1 MQKKRSI
8 IITVLLFALLFTS
21 SALLRHF
28 SGDENRR
35 FEAYTNQLFCQEVAG
50 STISLHYT
58 LKNPSAFG
66 IEHTPISFGAY
77 TSDTDVVCAVSEN
90 ALSVLHSFERRRL
103 SKENRL
109 TYDILEHYLESSRQ
123 LAPYTLYDEPLATLT
138 GAQAQLPVLLSE
150 YRFYNRSDIENYLKL
165 LTKTPEYFQ
174 SILEFER
181 AKSEAGLFM
190 AAYSADGII
199 QECQAFIDMADQN
212 YLYSSFQERLD
223 STKLSEE
230 DKNAYIKTNSDYIKD
245 YVFPAYS
252 ELKEGLSALHD
263 TGKNPNG
270 LCHLPKGRKYYELV
284 VSSET
289 GSSRTIPELQQLT
302 QQQMIADLT
311 DMQKILSPS
320 SGVSSVSSDLFKAQG
335 TILNDRDPASILAE
349 LKSKLKDNFPDPPKV
364 NTQIKYVQKS
374 MENYLSPAFYMIP
387 AIDNSAENVIYIN
400 QGHLPDDLSLFTT
413 LAHEGYPGHLYQ
425 TTYYADTDPDPIR
438 NLLSFGGYT
447 EGWATYTEMMS
458 YYYAPISKEQATLM
472 QKNNSIILGLYALA
486 DMGIHYEGWTLLE
499 TISFFRSYGI
509 TDTDTIETIYELIIA
524 DPANYLK
531 YYIGYVEF
539 LELKKEAI
547 EQWSDDFSQK
557 KFHTA
562 VLDIG
567 PAPFELIHKNI
578 LGDK

>member
-123 LAPYTLYDEPLATLT
+123 LAPYTLYDEPLAPLT

-245 YVFPAYS
+245 YVF
-252 ELKEGLSALHD
+252 
-263 TGKNPNG
+263 
-270 LCHLPKGRKYYELV
+270 
-284 VSSET
+284 
-289 GSSRTIPELQQLT
+289 
-302 QQQMIADLT
+302 
-311 DMQKILSPS
+311 IL
-320 SGVSSVSSDLFKAQG
+320 
-335 TILNDRDPASILAE
+335 
-349 LKSKLKDNFPDPPKV
+349 
-364 NTQIKYVQKS
+364 
-374 MENYLSPAFYMIP
+374 
-387 AIDNSAENVIYIN
+387 
-400 QGHLPDDLSLFTT
+400 
-413 LAHEGYPGHLYQ
+413 
-425 TTYYADTDPDPIR
+425 
-438 NLLSFGGYT
+438 
-447 EGWATYTEMMS
+447 
-458 YYYAPISKEQATLM
+458 
-472 QKNNSIILGLYALA
+472 
-486 DMGIHYEGWTLLE
+486 
-499 TISFFRSYGI
+499 
-509 TDTDTIETIYELIIA
+509 
-524 DPANYLK
+524 
-531 YYIGYVEF
+531 
-539 LELKKEAI
+539 
-547 EQWSDDFSQK
+547 
-557 KFHTA
+557 
-562 VLDIG
+562 
-567 PAPFELIHKNI
+567 
-578 LGDK
+578 

>member
-1 MQKKRSI
+1 
-8 IITVLLFALLFTS
+8 
-21 SALLRHF
+21 
-28 SGDENRR
+28 
-35 FEAYTNQLFCQEVAG
+35 
-50 STISLHYT
+50 
-58 LKNPSAFG
+58 
-66 IEHTPISFGAY
+66 
-77 TSDTDVVCAVSEN
+77 
-90 ALSVLHSFERRRL
+90 
-103 SKENRL
+103 
-109 TYDILEHYLESSRQ
+109 
-123 LAPYTLYDEPLATLT
+123 
-138 GAQAQLPVLLSE
+138 
-150 YRFYNRSDIENYLKL
+150 
-165 LTKTPEYFQ
+165 
-174 SILEFER
+174 
-181 AKSEAGLFM
+181 
-190 AAYSADGII
+190 
-199 QECQAFIDMADQN
+199 
-212 YLYSSFQERLD
+212 
-223 STKLSEE
+223 
-230 DKNAYIKTNSDYIKD
+230 
-245 YVFPAYS
+245 
-252 ELKEGLSALHD
+252 
-263 TGKNPNG
+263 
-270 LCHLPKGRKYYELV
+270 
-284 VSSET
+284 
-289 GSSRTIPELQQLT
+289 
-302 QQQMIADLT
+302 
-311 DMQKILSPS
+311 
-320 SGVSSVSSDLFKAQG
+320 
-335 TILNDRDPASILAE
+335 
-349 LKSKLKDNFPDPPKV
+349 
-364 NTQIKYVQKS
+364 
-374 MENYLSPAFYMIP
+374 MIP

>member
-1 MQKKRSI
+1 
-8 IITVLLFALLFTS
+8 
-21 SALLRHF
+21 
-28 SGDENRR
+28 
-35 FEAYTNQLFCQEVAG
+35 
-50 STISLHYT
+50 
-58 LKNPSAFG
+58 
-66 IEHTPISFGAY
+66 
-77 TSDTDVVCAVSEN
+77 
-90 ALSVLHSFERRRL
+90 
-103 SKENRL
+103 
-109 TYDILEHYLESSRQ
+109 
-123 LAPYTLYDEPLATLT
+123 
-138 GAQAQLPVLLSE
+138 
-150 YRFYNRSDIENYLKL
+150 
-165 LTKTPEYFQ
+165 
-174 SILEFER
+174 
-181 AKSEAGLFM
+181 M

-245 YVFPAYS
+245 YVLPAYS